1 MTNGLSTAAD
11 DWAEWYPGWKAN
23 VWYGPQSWVDAHAS
37 DFPSGEY
44 NYATLVDL
52 SISGAQLV
60 SQAALKPNRM
70 VRVQLPAGDNPIT
83 CKGKIV
89 WARLEAGSTT
99 GLRYRAGVFF
109 TGVDERAIE
118 KFLAEYVA
126 NQPAG

>member
-1 MTNGLSTAAD
+1 M
-11 DWAEWYPGWKAN
+11 
-23 VWYGPQSWVDAHAS
+23 
-37 DFPSGEY
+37 
-44 NYATLVDL
+44 TLVQRGFEIGDPL
-52 SISGAQLV
+52 SGSL
-60 SQAALKPNRM
+60 PNRM
-70 VRVQLPAGDNPIT
+70 VRVLLPAGDNPIT